1 MKKLLFVLALPLAV
15 VAGLSLAG
23 LNGACGLFGATD
35 GITISL
41 PTQEFDFD
49 LNANQAR
56 DQLEQAI
63 NEQLQGLTIDLS
75 GETEIP
81 QQVCDAQ
88 GANCINVPTVEETF
102 TFDLPAQ
109 QVDLSD
115 QSDLKKYVAA
125 GKVKAVTIKFI
136 SYDITSNS
144 LNFDLP
150 AIDLYLDALDSTEIS
165 DSSDLIAVVPSIG
178 AEVTGEGEV
187 QFTNDGRQIMSNY
200 MLGYKFAM
208 LGRTTLTLDTAVTRT
223 IPQGQM
229 IGKVKIGLEF
239 TVDPL

>member
-1 MKKLLFVLALPLAV
+1 MKKLLFVLALPLAL
-15 VAGLSLAG
+15 VAALSIAVQTG
-23 LNGACGLFGATD
+23 GCGLLDSSA

-41 PTQEFDFD
+41 PSQEFDFE

-56 DQLEQAI
+56 DQIEQAI
-63 NEQLQGLTIDLS
+63 NDQLQGLTIDLT

-81 QQVCDAQ
+81 QQVCD
-88 GANCINVPTVEETF
+88 GASCVNVPTVQEDF

-115 QSDLKKYVAA
+115 QADLKRYVEA
-125 GKVKAVTIKFI
+125 GKVKEVKIKSI

-150 AIDLYLDALDSTEIS
+150 AMDLYMDALDSTEIS
-165 DSSDLIAVVPSIG
+165 ASSDLVAVVPSIG

-187 QFTNDGRQIMSNY
+187 QFTTNGRQIMSNY
-200 MLGYKFAM
+200 LLGYAFAM
-208 LGRTTLTLDTAVTRT
+208 LGRANYTLDTAVTRT

-239 TVDPL
+239 TVDPI